1 MASWRRLRRTRTAFL
16 LALIPGALGVALLH
30 WPLTVSLEKR
40 GGLDK
45 LFLLRGPR
53 TPPSD
58 VCVVAID
65 DDSYKVIERD
75 PTLAWPRGLHADLIR
90 TLKREGA
97 RAVAFDVLFT
107 DPSEEHPDQDAAF
120 ESALRE
126 TGNVVIGSAV
136 VTTED
141 PLFRQTQIQEPYEP
155 FGKAAARVAFA
166 SFPTDSDGVI
176 RFTYPTREGD
186 PVLALAAYEVATGD
200 TSQRGGDV
208 RLLDYY
214 GPARSIKTVSLY
226 QALDPKQYLPPGFF
240 KDKIVFVGA
249 SMDAEP
255 GGLAAKDS
263 FPTPYRRAQGQ
274 TTFGVEIHAT
284 FAANLLEKRQI
295 KLLDPWLEGALV
307 FLGPLAAS
315 IVFTALGPLAGGVAF
330 VALLALPWTVGY
342 LAFSM
347 AGLWV
352 PVVIPSAIQLPLSYG
367 LSLLWY
373 YLTTARDREK
383 IKRAFGLYLSPEMIR
398 RIAEDPDAVNLG
410 GQEIV
415 GTALFTDIK
424 GFTTIAE
431 TMSAENTAAMLNAY
445 FSEATKH
452 VFDAGGTLIK
462 FIGDAVF
469 AIWGA
474 PIRREDHAT
483 QACAA
488 ALALARAQDADGE
501 KAGPVISLATRIGV
515 HTGSMLVG
523 NLGSEQRFDYTAI
536 GDAVNLASRI
546 EGLNKAFGTRA
557 LASGETILATDGR
570 FVTRSLGLVR
580 VVGRHEPV
588 VLHELITT
596 QAEKE
601 RADTGLLEAFAA
613 ARRDL
618 DEGRFDEAA
627 LGFKA
632 ALDRSGGKDGPSSYF
647 LRAAEELAAA
657 PPPSWDGVLVMEHK

>member
-1 MASWRRLRRTRTAFL
+1 MASWRRFRRTRAAFL

-30 WPLTVSLEKR
+30 WPLAVSLEKR
-40 GGLDK
+40 GGFDK
-45 LFLLRGPR
+45 LFVLRGKR
-53 TPPSD
+53 TPPPE

-65 DDSYKVIERD
+65 EDSYKVIERD
-75 PTLAWPRGLHADLIR
+75 SALAWPRALHAALIR
-90 TLKREGA
+90 TLKKEGA
-97 RAVAFDVLFT
+97 RAVAFDVLFL
-107 DPSEEHPDQDAAF
+107 DPGADAAADEAL
-120 ESALRE
+120 ESALQE
-126 TGNVVIGSAV
+126 AGNVVIGASV

-155 FGKAAARVAFA
+155 LARAAKAVAFV
-166 SFPTDSDGVI
+166 SLPTDTDGVI
-176 RFTYPTREGD
+176 RYAFPAREGS
-186 PVLALAAYEVATGD
+186 PGLALTAYEILTAD
-200 TSQRGGDV
+200 TSQRSGAA

-214 GPARSIKTVSLY
+214 GPSRTIKTVSIY

-240 KDKIVFVGA
+240 KDKIVFVGQ

-255 GGLAAKDS
+255 GLAVKDS
-263 FPTPYRRAQGQ
+263 FFTPFRPGGRM
-274 TTFGVEIHAT
+274 TFGVEIHAT
-284 FAANLLEKRQI
+284 LAANLLEKRQI
-295 KLLDPWLEGALV
+295 KLLSPWVEGTLV
-307 FLGPLAAS
+307 FFGPLVAS

-383 IKRAFGLYLSPEMIR
+383 IKRAFGLYLSPEMVR
-398 RIAEDPDAVNLG
+398 RLAEDPEAVNLG

-431 TMSAENTAAMLNAY
+431 TMSAENTASMLNAY

-580 VVGRHEPV
+580 VVGRQEPV

-596 QAEKE
+596 QDEKE

-613 ARRDL
+613 ARRDF

-627 LGFKA
+627 RGFKA

-647 LRAAEELAAA
+647 LHAAEELAAT